1 MILQRTKRREAAA
14 SIPAATTSGPAFA
27 PLRLAALAGVVAF
40 GLAACDS
47 GATTQIGS
55 NGRDIEVKGG
65 SNHAVSST
73 PEGHVITVDGLAI
86 TVTAE
91 AITVGDGAPQPL
103 DDWQSLEVEVD
114 DDAVSI
120 TVDGEELN

>member
-1 MILQRTKRREAAA
+1 MIRLREMRHEGAETPPVAPTRP
-14 SIPAATTSGPAFA
+14 STRG
-27 PLRLAALAGVVAF
+27 PLRLAALAAVVAV

-65 SNHAVSST
+65 SSHSVSST

-91 AITVGDGAPQPL
+91 AITVGDGEPQPL
-103 DDWQSLEVEVD
+103 SDWQSLEVDVD

-120 TVDGEELN
+120 RVDGEALN